1 MNQVSLTGHVGH
13 HAELRYTQSGTPIL
27 NFSIATN
34 EYWKYGTGQT
44 QIRTDWYKCVLWG
57 V

>member
-27 NFSIATN
+27 NFAIATN
-34 EYWKYGTGQT
+34 EYWKDGTGQT

>member
-13 HAELRYTQSGTPIL
+13 HAELKYTQNETPRL

-34 EYWKYGTGQT
+34 DYLK
-44 QIRTDWYKCVLWG
+44 RG